1 VRRLTR
7 LEASRLTWVALV
19 VLLAAAAAFL
29 LHETR
34 GTTFWVDE
42 WDWAM
47 RRRGN
52 DVGTFLRPHNEHL
65 SLIPIALYR
74 VLFATA
80 GLGDYLPYRIAVTV
94 AHLGVVV
101 LLFVYGRRRVGD
113 FGALL
118 VATVFLLLG
127 PAWQNILWP
136 FQVGSLISLAAG
148 LGVLLCLDRGD
159 RAGDVA
165 ACGLLTVSLASSGI
179 GLPIAVGVTLEVLWR
194 RRLGSV
200 WIVGVPIALY
210 AIWWIGYQQT
220 DLVRHNVVVA
230 PGYAADAMAGAL
242 SALAGLA
249 GPPTPGGGE
258 TLGWGRPLALA
269 AVAGLAW
276 RLPRMVAVPPR
287 VPALMAMAVSF
298 WLATA
303 LRRAAISTPYEGR
316 YLYVSALILL
326 LLGLEL
332 TRGVRLSPRVL
343 AAAAIVVGAIVVSN
357 FGDMRDGGHL
367 LRDQAPPARAA
378 LGALELARSYAEPDT
393 VLTTFPG
400 YPFVVIEAPL
410 YFDAARDI
418 GSPAMDTDEIAAAPE
433 PARQVADANFVML
446 HGVALAPGSA
456 TAPGGSAPA
465 VDDAAGGT
473 VATRG
478 ACVGFTP
485 PDART
490 GEPAPALDVTLPPG
504 GLRLD
509 ARGGPATVTLRRFGA
524 TFPTTPLATLA
535 ARGAGVLRIA
545 GDSAPQPWHV
555 RLAPQGSV
563 SACGL

>member
-1 VRRLTR
+1 MRRLTR
-7 LEASRLTWVALV
+7 LEASRLTWIALA
-19 VLLAAAAAFL
+19 VLLAGTAAFL

-74 VLFATA
+74 ILFGTA
-80 GLGDYLPYRIAVTV
+80 GLGDYLPYRIAIIV
-94 AHLGVVV
+94 AHLGVVL
-101 LLFVYGRRRVGD
+101 LLFVYARRRVGN
-113 FGALL
+113 FAALL

-136 FQVGSLISLAAG
+136 FQVGSLISIAAG

-165 ACGLLTVSLASSGI
+165 ACVLLTVSLASSGI

-194 RRLGSV
+194 RRLASV
-200 WIVGVPIALY
+200 WIVAVPIGLY

-220 DLVRHNVVVA
+220 ALVRHNFVVA
-230 PGYAADAMAGAL
+230 PGYAADAFAGAL
-242 SALAGLA
+242 STLLGLA

-258 TLGWGRPLALA
+258 TLGWGRPLAVA
-269 AVAGLAW
+269 AVAALAW
-276 RLPRMVAVPPR
+276 RLPRMGAISPR
-287 VPALMAMAVSF
+287 VPALMAMALSF
-298 WLATA
+298 WVATA

-326 LLGLEL
+326 LLGLEV
-332 TRGVRLSPRVL
+332 TRGVRLSWPVL
-343 AAAAIVVGAIVVSN
+343 AVAAVLVGAIVVSN
-357 FGDMRDGGHL
+357 LGDMRDGGRF

-378 LGALELARSYAEPDT
+378 LGALELARSYAKPDT

-410 YFDAARDI
+410 YFAAARDV
-418 GSPAMDTDEIAAAPE
+418 GSPAMSADEIAAAPE
-433 PARQVADANFVML
+433 PARQAADANFAEL
-446 HGVALAPGSA
+446 HDVALAPGG
-456 TAPGGSAPA
+456 TAAPSGSAPA
-465 VDDAAGGT
+465 VDASAGGT

-478 ACVGFTP
+478 ACVDFTP

-490 GEPAPALDVTLPPG
+490 AATTPTLDVTLPPG

-509 ARGGPATVTLRRFGA
+509 ARGGPVTVTLRRFGV

-535 ARGAGVLRIA
+535 AGGSSVLRIA

-555 RLAPQGSV
+555 RLAPQGRV
-563 SACGL
+563 RACGI